1 MTSHL
6 RFYLG
11 IAEYLASSTTS
22 TFVTPNNAAFAK
34 LLSSTTPGSP
44 GASSAANDTSAI
56 EALFPYHTLLCVHN
70 ASALSGKAQI
80 ISTAL
85 ADPAYSNLGTALY
98 DLGRLD
104 EAYAAYLEALR
115 LRSIGVGRED
125 DAPKGSFYPCGLI
138 PALKRESAGVLGNLL
153 MTMHYD
159 ARFQTRD

>member
-1 MTSHL
+1 LTSHL

-85 ADPAYSNLGTALY
+85 ADPAYSNLGTGQVVQNFAEDNKTY
-98 DLGRLD
+98 FF
-104 EAYAAYLEALR
+104 
-115 LRSIGVGRED
+115 SGVAKVDGC
-125 DAPKGSFYPCGLI
+125 GSDFVHTG
-138 PALKRESAGVLGNLL
+138 GVVHIVDTN
-153 MTMHYD
+153 
-159 ARFQTRD
+159 